1 MASEKI
7 ENSQEVYIIQTE
19 PSEKSTET
27 KACWHIDRKMVRFK
41 IHFFLYNGALG
52 ATIPFV
58 VVFAKERLGLAATSM
73 GAVLTAQMFL
83 FIFTKPLIGYIADYF
98 NKLKFIIC
106 VLTILN
112 MMCYFLMLALPKND
126 RGEITN
132 SSDSFEKIP
141 MNASNLD
148 RNFKYL
154 YEFIENKINFSMAD
168 CFETNYDEIQI
179 QDKNFMMCSFETKW
193 CLNAPNNFSFDK
205 MQNSDDCEYKCVLFF
220 SQADT
225 LNISLPLC
233 NDISSGIQCLD
244 DDKRLFYSKITK
256 STESNRT
263 NVDNE
268 FFMYLIKPNCSVDN
282 FMYCSE
288 QNLSRKNLLD
298 IIKRV
303 NQADTNILKRNL
315 SDVDISE
322 NRRIS
327 DFKTYQ
333 FWTFAFL
340 FTFSSICT
348 NAIFTLSDTA
358 CCETIQKTG
367 AVFGRQRMWGSIGW
381 GIIAPVAGLLNDYT
395 GDFLAAWILMATSLL
410 LFLWNISKLDLTKPQ
425 FSKNILRDV
434 GIVLR
439 SKEFLAYEAV
449 ILMNGLGTGLIWFYL
464 IWFLRTIGGSELL
477 CGLCLTVQSFGGA
490 IPLMFFSGWII
501 RKCGHFQ
508 LLSLSLLTYIIRFLY
523 YSQLYRPWWVL
534 PLEFCHGITF
544 GLYYTVI
551 ASYGKLSSKPGTEA
565 TTQSILFSTHEGLGA
580 SIGCV
585 LAGIGFDHLGG
596 HETFF
601 IAGIFFVFGFAIS
614 LFLLFFVIQKQKRTY
629 RIPCMSSKSF

>member
-1 MASEKI
+1 MASEKLK
-7 ENSQEVYIIQTE
+7 QPEVYIIQTE
-19 PSEKSTET
+19 PSEKSTEQ
-27 KACWHIDRKMVRFK
+27 KHVGISIEKWLDS
-41 IHFFLYNGALG
+41 N
-52 ATIPFV
+52 
-58 VVFAKERLGLAATSM
+58 S
-73 GAVLTAQMFL
+73 FL
-83 FIFTKPLIGYIADYF
+83 FIQWSSWSNITFCSSICKRKTWTCSYIYGCSAHGADVSIHF
-98 NKLKFIIC
+98 HQ
-106 VLTILN
+106 
-112 MMCYFLMLALPKND
+112 
-126 RGEITN
+126 
-132 SSDSFEKIP
+132 
-141 MNASNLD
+141 ASHWLHLRLLQQTQIHHLCPD
-148 RNFKYL
+148 HPQ
-154 YEFIENKINFSMAD
+154 
-168 CFETNYDEIQI
+168 YD
-179 QDKNFMMCSFETKW
+179 
-193 CLNAPNNFSFDK
+193 
-205 MQNSDDCEYKCVLFF
+205 VLFLDAC
-220 SQADT
+220 SPQARLGQADT

-244 DDKRLFYSKITK
+244 DGNRLFYSKITK

-263 NVDNE
+263 SVDNE

-303 NQADTNILKRNL
+303 NQADTNTLKSNL